1 MATQGRKV
9 RYGVAMSLDGFIA
22 GPNGEYDWIVNDVEA
37 DAHLVEIWSHF
48 DTLLM
53 GRRTYE
59 IAKPMFTR
67 ENLGNKTLVVA
78 SRTLRQEENPEATLV
93 RDLNRAEMTRLRE
106 GDGKDIW
113 LMGGAALFGHLLAMG
128 EVDGV
133 DVSVVPV
140 LLGGGVPL
148 LPDIG
153 ARTELALTGHRIFGS
168 GIVSLH
174 YDVVRRPG

>member
-1 MATQGRKV
+1 MGTEGRKV

-22 GPNGEYDWIVNDVEA
+22 GRNGEYDWIVKDEEA

-59 IAKPMFTR
+59 IARALFTR

-78 SRTLRQEENPEATLV
+78 TRTLQPEDNPEATLV
-93 RDLNRAEMTRLRE
+93 RDLDQAEMTRLRAQ
-106 GDGKDIW
+106 GGKDIW
-113 LMGGAALFGHLLAMG
+113 LMGGADLFRHLLAMG

-148 LPDIG
+148 LPAIEP
-153 ARTELALTGHRIFGS
+153 RTELALTAHRVFGS
-168 GIVSLH
+168 GIVSLS
-174 YDVVRRPG
+174 YDVVRRSR